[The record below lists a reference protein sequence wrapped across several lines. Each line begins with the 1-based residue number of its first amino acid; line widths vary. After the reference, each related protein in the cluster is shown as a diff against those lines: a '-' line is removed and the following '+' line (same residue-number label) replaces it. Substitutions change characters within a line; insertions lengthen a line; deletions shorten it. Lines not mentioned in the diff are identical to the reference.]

1 MTTYKSNIQAGP
13 AAAPAGWSSIGCL
26 TDGGTR
32 TFDGYSFTSSKMTYA
47 LCATTCGSKGFNFAG
62 VSYGRECYC
71 GNTQRAAAKLVANTD
86 CNVACA
92 GDMYSKCGGSW
103 RLSAFAAI
111 ADNSVTTTSIASSTT
126 TSSATSTATSSTTTS
141 STTTSSTTTSSST
154 TSTASAAATPAAPSG
169 WSTVGCWTDS
179 GNPRT
184 LNGYKWSSNNAMSY
198 ESCTALC
205 GQRGFLYAGIEYSGE
220 CFCDNAVNGG
230 RSVPMTDCNMK
241 CSGDN
246 TQAW

>member
-1 MTTYKSNIQAGP
+1 LTTYKSNIQAGP

-26 TDGGTR
+26 TDAGTR

-71 GNTQRAAAKLVANTD
+71 GNQQRSTAKVVSNSD

-92 GDMYSKCGGSW
+92 GDIYSKCGGSW
-103 RLSAFAAI
+103 RLSAFQAI
-111 ADNSVTTTSIASSTT
+111 ADNSATTTSVA
-126 TSSATSTATSSTTTS
+126 
-141 STTTSSTTTSSST
+141 SSST
-154 TSTASAAATPAAPSG
+154 TSTATSTTISSSTTSSATSSTTSSTPSAAATLAAPSG
-169 WSTVGCWTDS
+169 WQNTGCYVDS
-179 GNPRT
+179 ANPRVM
-184 LNGYKWSSNNAMSY
+184 NGYKWSSNNAMTY

-220 CFCDNAVNGG
+220 CFCDNVLNGG
-230 RSVPMTDCNMK
+230 RAAPMSECNMK